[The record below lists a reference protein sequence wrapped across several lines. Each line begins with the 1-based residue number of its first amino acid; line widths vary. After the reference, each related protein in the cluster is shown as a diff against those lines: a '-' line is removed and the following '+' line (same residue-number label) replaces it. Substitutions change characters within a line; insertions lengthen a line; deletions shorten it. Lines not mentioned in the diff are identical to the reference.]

1 MVVKNY
7 LLLRKNGNFYHAYD
21 EDALIIKYLC
31 NYRVIN
37 GRAGFPLSAF
47 NKVIG
52 VLEEEYINYTIK
64 GEEEVNEKKFKNKNK
79 YKKILA
85 KANLNNEN
93 LIKIEEI
100 NERLGK
106 LSYQELLK
114 VISFMEGF
122 TSDL

>member
-7 LLLRKNGNFYHAYD
+7 LLLRKSGNFYHAYD

-52 VLEEEYINYTIK
+52 VLEEECINYIVK